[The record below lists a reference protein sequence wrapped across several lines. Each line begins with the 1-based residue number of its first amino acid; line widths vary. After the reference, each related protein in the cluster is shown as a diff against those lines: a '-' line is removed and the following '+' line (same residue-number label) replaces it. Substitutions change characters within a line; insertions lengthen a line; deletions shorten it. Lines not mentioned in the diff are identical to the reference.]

1 MDSNHIL
8 RIFSPAHTPC
18 LPSVHGCG
26 SRKIRTFGPLKRL
39 GPLAEGWFRPLTHA
53 SFVYL
58 PSINE
63 LKIDTAKLYML
74 NAAYLRSEK
83 ISQIFMCFR
92 IFVLVFVPMLMF
104 MFMFMFMPM
113 LMPML
118 MPKMS
123 IITSKSTVNCTFT
136 SVRYLNLDENY
147 V

>member
-1 MDSNHIL
+1 M
-8 RIFSPAHTPC
+8 
-18 LPSVHGCG
+18 
-26 SRKIRTFGPLKRL
+26 RL

-58 PSINE
+58 TSINE

-92 IFVLVFVPMLMF
+92 MLVPMLMFVFVPMLMF
-104 MFMFMFMPM
+104 M
-113 LMPML
+113 LML
-118 MPKMS
+118 MPKIS
-123 IITSKSTVNCTFT
+123 IITSKSTLNCTFA

>member
-1 MDSNHIL
+1 
-8 RIFSPAHTPC
+8 
-18 LPSVHGCG
+18 
-26 SRKIRTFGPLKRL
+26 
-39 GPLAEGWFRPLTHA
+39 
-53 SFVYL
+53 
-58 PSINE
+58 
-63 LKIDTAKLYML
+63 
-74 NAAYLRSEK
+74 
-83 ISQIFMCFR
+83 MCFR

>member
-1 MDSNHIL
+1 M
-8 RIFSPAHTPC
+8 
-18 LPSVHGCG
+18 
-26 SRKIRTFGPLKRL
+26 RL

-58 PSINE
+58 TSINE

-92 IFVLVFVPMLMF
+92 MLVLELVPMF
-104 MFMFMFMPM
+104 
-113 LMPML
+113 

-123 IITSKSTVNCTFT
+123 IITSKSTVSCTFT

>member
-1 MDSNHIL
+1 
-8 RIFSPAHTPC
+8 
-18 LPSVHGCG
+18 
-26 SRKIRTFGPLKRL
+26 
-39 GPLAEGWFRPLTHA
+39 
-53 SFVYL
+53 
-58 PSINE
+58 
-63 LKIDTAKLYML
+63 ML

-92 IFVLVFVPMLMF
+92 IFVLVFVPML